1 MVPDTRSVD
10 RQRDYVFMIDPDMRN
25 EPTLFKLVFT
35 VNDTMYSYFLAIR
48 NGQVIEEYL
57 AALTAT
63 QETILFDQEEGQ
75 IKFGSP
81 WENDPSSMNLQQK

>member
-1 MVPDTRSVD
+1 
-10 RQRDYVFMIDPDMRN
+10 
-25 EPTLFKLVFT
+25 
-35 VNDTMYSYFLAIR
+35 MYSYFLAIR

-81 WENDPSSMNLQQK
+81 WENDPSSMNLQQQ